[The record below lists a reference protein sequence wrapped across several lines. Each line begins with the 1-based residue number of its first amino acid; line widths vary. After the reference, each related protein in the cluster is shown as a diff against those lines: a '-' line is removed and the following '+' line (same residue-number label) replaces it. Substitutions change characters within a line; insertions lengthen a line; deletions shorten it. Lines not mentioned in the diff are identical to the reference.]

1 MIVKQVEIDGR
12 PVLFG
17 ASARTPRLYRQLFN
31 RDVIKDMASL
41 HSAYQKVLKGRA
53 EASFDALDAETQ
65 LSIVDL
71 TIFEN
76 LAYVMAKQAD
86 PTIPAVDEW
95 LDEFDVFDVY
105 QVLPELME
113 LWNRNNKGMSIPKK
127 K

>member
-17 ASARTPRLYRQLFN
+17 ASARTPRLYRQLFG
-31 RDVIKDMASL
+31 RDVIKDMTSL
-41 HSAYQKVLKGRA
+41 YSAYQKVLKARK
-53 EASFDALDAETQ
+53 EKEEELDPETQ

-71 TIFEN
+71 QMFEN

-86 PTIPAVDEW
+86 PTIPDIDEW
-95 LDEFDVFDVY
+95 LDEFNTFDIY
-105 QVLPELME
+105 EVLPKLME
-113 LWNRNNKGMSIPKK
+113 LWNQNQKGMSIPKK

>member
-17 ASARTPRLYRQLFN
+17 ASARTPRLYRQLFG
-31 RDVIKDMASL
+31 RDVIKDMTSL
-41 HSAYQKVLKGRA
+41 YSAYQKVLKARK
-53 EASFDALDAETQ
+53 EKEEELDPETQ

-71 TIFEN
+71 QMFEN

-86 PTIPAVDEW
+86 PTIPDIDEW
-95 LDEFDVFDVY
+95 LDEFNTFDIY
-105 QVLPELME
+105 EVLPKLME
-113 LWNRNNKGMSIPKK
+113 LWKQNQKGMSIPKK